1 MFQAPWGSA
10 GEDPNMP
17 DQRDQSVV
25 DMHIRSAVAAAK
37 RKGTTLKYSTFVA
50 RLRRRN
56 AGIDIHSSYALDR
69 LIRAAK
75 VANVALEVDH
85 ADDD

>member
-1 MFQAPWGSA
+1 MINQS
-10 GEDPNMP
+10 
-17 DQRDQSVV
+17 DQSLV

-37 RKGTTLKYSTFVA
+37 RKGTTIKYSTFVA
-50 RLRRRN
+50 RLRQRN

-75 VANVALEVDH
+75 VANVSLEVDG